1 MWCKV
6 LKRLNIYFK
15 EMYPILPRLVL
26 GYIVALEI
34 YFIVLLNQGVTSFT
48 FGIEEIIL
56 GFTVFSFLCWLR
68 IADDFK
74 DYELDCRLFA
84 HRPLPSGRVTKKDL
98 GIFAGIL
105 ITFTVLINV
114 LLMRNFV
121 FCLIL
126 YSYGSLMAVWFFQK
140 HKIQKSLPMALVTHN
155 PVQMIM
161 NIYIIS
167 FVIMKYG
174 LEIFTLH
181 NIMAVFTLYFP
192 ALIWEVSRKIR
203 APKDETEY
211 VTYSKLFG
219 YKKATNFVFI
229 VTWLDIITNF
239 ILVWNL
245 SKISVLLLLLNV
257 LWISYKF
264 IQFKKNSEQFKI
276 VDKVLQYTYI
286 QESLMLLTVVVY
298 LLSLQFNFVIW

>member
-1 MWCKV
+1 MLSS

-15 EMYPILPRLVL
+15 EMYPIIPRLFL
-26 GYIVALEI
+26 GFLLSMEI
-34 YFIVLLNQGVTSFT
+34 YFIVLLNQGVTDIN
-48 FGIEEIIL
+48 FGIQEIIL

-98 GIFAGIL
+98 KVFVSIL
-105 ITFTVLINV
+105 IAFTLLIN
-114 LLMRNFV
+114 LIFMNNFI

-126 YSYGSLMAVWFFQK
+126 YTYGSLMAVWFFQK
-140 HKIQKSLPMALVTHN
+140 HKIQTSLPKALITHN

-167 FVIMKYG
+167 FVIIKYG

-181 NIMAVFTLYFP
+181 NIMAIFTLYFP
-192 ALIWEVSRKIR
+192 ALIWEVTRKIR

-219 YKKATNFVFI
+219 YKKATNFAYA

-245 SKISVLLLLLNV
+245 SKISVVALLINV
-257 LWISYKF
+257 IWMSYKF
-264 IQFKKNSEQFKI
+264 TQFKKNPEQFKL
-276 VDKVLQYTYI
+276 VTVVEKYTYI
-286 QESLMLLTVVVY
+286 QESIMILTVVAY
-298 LLSLQFNFVIW
+298 LLSAQLGFPII

>member
-1 MWCKV
+1 MISS

-15 EMYPILPRLVL
+15 EMYPIIPRLIL

-34 YFIVLLNQGVTSFT
+34 YFIVLLNQGVNSFT

-105 ITFTVLINV
+105 IAFTVLLNV

-174 LEIFTLH
+174 LEILTLH
-181 NIMAVFTLYFP
+181 NVMAVFTLYFP

-219 YKKATNFVFI
+219 YKKATNFVFL

-245 SKISVLLLLLNV
+245 SKISVLLLLINV
-257 LWISYKF
+257 LWVSYKF
-264 IQFKKNSEQFKI
+264 IQFKKNPEQFKI